1 MKEVLL
7 KRILENLTDKEKSIA
22 MNNLELMKKIYL
34 IGIID
39 GVFINKN

>member
-7 KRILENLTDKEKSIA
+7 KRILENLTDKEKNIT
-22 MNNLELMKKIYL
+22 MDNLELMKKIYL

-39 GVFINKN
+39 GVLINKN